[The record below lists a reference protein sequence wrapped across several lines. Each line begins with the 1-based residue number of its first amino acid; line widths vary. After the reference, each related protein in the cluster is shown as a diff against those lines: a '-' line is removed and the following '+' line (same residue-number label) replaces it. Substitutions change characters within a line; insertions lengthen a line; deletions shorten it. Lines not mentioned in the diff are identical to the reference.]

1 MKQYL
6 MKNKKIF
13 LTKYYTILVKN
24 LYIKIYFKKFLV
36 IYEWSQFFFIKR
48 VCNSRST
55 YQIWCF
61 KNTQDFFLKEYSIC
75 LEKQGICTALK
86 NLEDTE
92 NLSKSHQTL
101 LHIHWLI
108 QSKFHH
114 HKHRQ
119 HNFQC
124 WLLYFLW
131 KRIL

>member
-6 MKNKKIF
+6 IKNKKIF

-61 KNTQDFFLKEYSIC
+61 KNTQDFFFRNIASVWKSREFVLLWKTLRIQKTY
-75 LEKQGICTALK
+75 Q
-86 NLEDTE
+86 
-92 NLSKSHQTL
+92 SHQTL

-119 HNFQC
+119 HNFQF
-124 WLLYFLW
+124 WFLDSLW